1 LKSAKIKHKQQF
13 LNKKIKRKE
22 TQTTIKSEMEK
33 KLNLRIQR
41 VEEQPEVHYG
51 KHNTFQDCDDQ

>member
-1 LKSAKIKHKQQF
+1 

-33 KLNLRIQR
+33 KLNLRIQQ